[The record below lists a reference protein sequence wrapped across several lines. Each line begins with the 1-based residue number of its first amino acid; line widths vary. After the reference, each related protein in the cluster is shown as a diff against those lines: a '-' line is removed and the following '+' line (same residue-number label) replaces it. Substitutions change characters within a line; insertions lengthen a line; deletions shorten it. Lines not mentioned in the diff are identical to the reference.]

1 MGALSRLALV
11 HSALKSES
19 LQDMFRMAWIT
30 VNGYDKDTPFCLHFL
45 KIGGAGEDTRRLKRE
60 EIEGGHTVILN

>member
-1 MGALSRLALV
+1 MGVLSRLALV

-30 VNGYDKDTPFCLHFL
+30 VNGYDKDTPFCLHF
-45 KIGGAGEDTRRLKRE
+45 
-60 EIEGGHTVILN
+60 